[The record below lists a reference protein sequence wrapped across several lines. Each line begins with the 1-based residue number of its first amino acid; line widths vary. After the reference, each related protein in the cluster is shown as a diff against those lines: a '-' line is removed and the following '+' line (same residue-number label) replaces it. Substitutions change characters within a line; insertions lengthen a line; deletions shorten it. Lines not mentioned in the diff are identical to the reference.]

1 MSYTNPTG
9 EATYTYTGTTLNN
22 VSIGLSTEQTGDFY
36 AQHLTVAS
44 GGKVKQNIRV
54 SNGGILENAVIDYYG
69 ASVGSGGLISNAY
82 LSGAAASRT
91 TFYVYSGGV
100 ASRITMVD
108 SAYISAVSGATLKD
122 VIVSGGYFTASGA
135 TVTSVIL
142 DAPLHYNSTTLAA
155 LAGATV
161 TSATVNAGT
170 FSLTDATA
178 TSVTVNGGTFS
189 VNAGGTASYINV
201 TDTGNLVVNSGGTA
215 VTLAGNVVK
224 TAIVMGGGYLSL
236 NNGAVVSNIDV
247 RPGGRLG
254 PWTGSIISGGK
265 IVGGN
270 VATQP
275 EVYGTIRDVELY
287 SIDGKAAGTN
297 SAWLRLA
304 NGSAVNMRI
313 SSGGKFQ
320 VNSGT
325 AEYTTVYS
333 AGYIVAYGL
342 GGDTVVNHTVISSGG
357 LGYVYAGAG
366 KKAPSTSDTWVLSGA
381 SLNLGVSGAAVDLM
395 VNPGAILT
403 LTDATASASVDEHPW
418 LDKSCITAVE
428 GATVNYQRLHN
439 VYYGTDDESIGLV
452 SRGGAISGATVEAGY
467 SAVAYQGVALTDV
480 NVADGGKLVLKDY
493 AYVMGGSANNVAAG
507 NIYLGDNT
515 EAAPLAIVDS
525 RLTGLTL
532 AGNDDHSHLSQV
544 TLLSGLTA
552 TDATM
557 LYGGTLYISNGG
569 GINGLEAVA
578 GTVNVYNGGVVANAT
593 ISGATTANR
602 GFLYLREAGA
612 VANNVTL
619 LDNAYASNY
628 HATVNDLTISGGYFT
643 ANGMTINGAT
653 LERYQNVTAST
664 TLDAISGTTVSNAT
678 VNYGT
683 LVLRTGAFASDT
695 TVNGGVLNVSGGDAT
710 ASGAVLLAGAVS
722 VGAGASLSGA
732 IVRGGAFY
740 AYGIA
745 SDVTISNGG
754 VFSAYKNGDGTTAAG
769 RKIVVSS
776 GGKAYAQ
783 ASNAMMSDV
792 TVYSGGTVTLWQATV
807 SGADIAG
814 SAILWGGGKLNDAV
828 VRDGANIAVNNLA
841 VASNIN
847 VVGGVVDVKAGGTA
861 NDVTIGEGGAATVAG
876 TLNVKTS
883 AWNVTV
889 SNGGTVNV
897 ASGMTVV
904 DIKTNA
910 GAHVDVVRD
919 ENRATIAGDKTN
931 IAASTFFYA
940 GSANALGMS
949 VVNGVVKNLGADG
962 NYYRLAFGSGI
973 TIEDAMVDNGWRIS
987 AFNDAVVSGGL
998 TYGNGGTAVTVLR
1011 DNSLAVG
1018 MTLSASTNTVSGLL
1032 NVWDQA
1038 TAKDIVVSNGG
1049 VLRLQSTDTTATG
1062 TVVYAGGWLDLV
1074 QAGSLEDTTLKAG
1087 AMLDLIDGANTGDNL
1102 YLDFEGS
1109 TAAIKINDLGLV
1121 NADTEIHMINIAA
1134 GNTYTI
1140 ADTGATDRY
1149 VNCDPWGAY
1158 DNAVKADE
1166 TILNAFS
1173 GMIYSFDA
1181 AGKAITA
1188 TALTAEQAPAV
1199 LNSAVSLNDSGT
1211 EIHYD
1216 PASSDFY
1223 DLAAVWTNFSVN
1235 SGSVYAITE
1244 YTEGGAWLKLEGT
1257 DLSGARL
1264 YGTEAEVEI
1273 DGGMNLYLTSG
1284 AVVGNLAAGAGTS
1297 GGVAGVKLTIDS
1309 ATIQGVGYAGGF
1321 GDVGH
1326 YEGDF
1331 VKDDVTTYVRNGDFG
1346 KDFYAGALANY
1357 AKTGTG
1363 TYIGNV
1369 TLTVDSGSFGGN
1381 LYGASAVKAGSS
1393 GGSNIHTVNDVNITL
1408 NAGSATNSD
1417 FCLFGAGYAT
1427 GTGSSTDTVY
1437 KVNSVTI
1444 DINGGSW
1451 GTAHGG
1457 RGIFGGVFASGVW
1470 AQAGDVNISITGG
1483 TFGNVY
1489 GGGWA
1494 QKGGNSIVGNVSN
1507 SIVGNVSISI
1517 SGGTIANVFGGGSH
1531 SISGGTTVAGD
1542 VTITVSGGT
1551 ITGDI
1556 YARGQLNGDAT
1567 GTASVIFTGSKAFGC
1582 GVYGYTYVGGASGG
1596 ATLSYTDYTGTFSG
1610 KIAGFDSITLD
1621 GATTATF
1628 DAVFDDVNNAAWTF
1642 DATERDAKLA
1652 GTAFLNWSNAD
1663 FTGDTITLNLGSGD
1677 AVAWNLISTDVG
1689 TAVYNKFD
1697 VQIDGQSI
1705 LSETIDIEDVIAGT
1719 GTVYDGWGFTDD
1731 NGMLKFKQLA

>member
-1 MSYTNPTG
+1 MSYTNPNQT
-9 EATYTYTGTTLNN
+9 ADYTYTGTTLAN
-22 VSIGLSTEQTGDFY
+22 VSVGLSTTETDNYY

-69 ASVGSGGLISNAY
+69 ASVGSGGLISNAL
-82 LSGAAASRT
+82 LSGASTSRT

-100 ASRITMVD
+100 ASRITMLD
-108 SAYISAVSGATLKD
+108 SAYVSAVSGATLKD

-155 LAGATV
+155 LSGATV
-161 TSATVNAGT
+161 TSVTVNWGT
-170 FSLTDATA
+170 FSLTNATA
-178 TSVTVNGGTFS
+178 TSVTVNAGTFS
-189 VNAGGTASYINV
+189 VSSGGTASYINV

-254 PWTGSIISGGK
+254 PWAGSIISGGK

-270 VATQP
+270 TATQP
-275 EVYGTIRDVELY
+275 EIYGTIRDVELY
-287 SIDGKAAGTN
+287 SIDGKAAGGN
-297 SAWLRLA
+297 SAWLRLTG
-304 NGSAVNMRI
+304 NGKAFVMRI

-320 VNSGT
+320 INSGT
-325 AEYTTVYS
+325 AEDTTVYS
-333 AGYIVAYGL
+333 AGYIVVYGN
-342 GGDTVVNHTVISSGG
+342 GGNSLATRTTISSGASG
-357 LGYVYAGAG
+357 VVYAGAG
-366 KKAPSTSDTWVLSGA
+366 KPAVSMNDTWIMSGA
-381 SLNLGVSGAAVDLM
+381 SLGVGLSGAAVDTV
-395 VNPGAILT
+395 VNPGAILN
-403 LTDATASASVDEHPW
+403 LTDATANATIDEHPW

-428 GATVNYQRLHN
+428 GATVTYERLHN
-439 VYYGTDDESIGLV
+439 VYYGADDESIGLV
-452 SRGGAISGATVEAGY
+452 SRGAAISGATVEAGY

-493 AYVMGGSANNVAAG
+493 AYVMGGSANSVAAG
-507 NIYLGDNT
+507 KIYLGDNAT
-515 EAAPLAIVDS
+515 ADTLGIVGS
-525 RLTGLTL
+525 QLTGLTL
-532 AGNDDHSHLSQV
+532 ASNTDHSHLSQV
-544 TLLSGLTA
+544 TLQSGLTA
-552 TDATM
+552 TNATM
-557 LYGGTLYISNGG
+557 LAGGTFYISNGAKVD
-569 GINGLEAVA
+569 GLEIVA
-578 GTVNVYNGGVVANAT
+578 GTVSAYDGGVIANAT

-602 GFLYLREAGA
+602 GFLYLNGAGA

-619 LDNAYASNY
+619 LDNAYASNCG
-628 HATVNDLTISGGYFT
+628 ATVNDLTISGGYFT
-643 ANGMTINGAT
+643 ANGVTVNGAT
-653 LERYQNVTAST
+653 LDKPQHNTGST
-664 TLDAISGTTVSNAT
+664 TLDAISGTTVSGVT

-695 TVNGGVLNVSGGDAT
+695 TINGGTLNINGGDVAGT

-722 VGAGASLSGA
+722 VGAGATLSGA

-754 VFSAYKNGDGTTAAG
+754 VFSAYKIGDGTTAAG
-769 RKIVVSS
+769 QKIIVSE
-776 GGKAYAQ
+776 GGNAYAQ
-783 ASNAMMSDV
+783 TSGAMMSDV
-792 TVYSGGTVTLWQATV
+792 TVYSGGTVTLWQASV
-807 SGADIAG
+807 NGADIAG
-814 SAILWGGGKLNDAV
+814 SAVLWGGGKLNDAV

-847 VVGGVVDVKAGGTA
+847 VVGGVVDVKVGGTA

-973 TIEDAMVDNGWRIS
+973 TIEDAMVNNGWRIS

-998 TYGNGGTAVTVLR
+998 TDGGDGVAVTVLR
-1011 DNSLAVG
+1011 DNAVAVG
-1018 MTLSASTNTVSGLL
+1018 MTLSGTVGAKTSGLL
-1032 NVWDQA
+1032 NVWDDA
-1038 TAKDIVVSNGG
+1038 TAGDIIVSNGG
-1049 VLRLQSTDTTATG
+1049 VLRLNRSGTVAKGTVIDAGGNLHFNSATNADPSLVADANGATIDNTIIKAGGSLTFGAGITTVHTGAKMTLDFTG
-1062 TVVYAGGWLDLV
+1062 T
-1074 QAGSLEDTTLKAG
+1074 
-1087 AMLDLIDGANTGDNL
+1087 TGDQ
-1102 YLDFEGS
+1102 S
-1109 TAAIKINDLGLV
+1109 VAISDLGLV
-1121 NADTEIHMINIAA
+1121 NAETEIVLKGATA

-1140 ADTGATDRY
+1140 ADTGSTEKY

-1166 TILNAFS
+1166 TILNAFG

-1199 LNSAVSLNDSGT
+1199 LNTAVSLNDAGT

-1216 PASSDFY
+1216 PASSELY

-1235 SGSVYAITE
+1235 SGSVCAITE

-1357 AKTGTG
+1357 AKTGKATR
-1363 TYIGNV
+1363 TGNV

-1408 NAGSATNSD
+1408 NDGSATNTNSD

-1437 KVNSVTI
+1437 SVNSVTI

-1494 QKGGNSIVGNVSN
+1494 QKGGT

-1517 SGGTIANVFGGGSH
+1517 SGGTIANVFGGGTH
-1531 SISGGTTVAGD
+1531 SVTAPGGSTTAGN
-1542 VTITVSGGT
+1542 VSINVSGGT

-1556 YARGQLNGDAT
+1556 FARGQSAGDVVT
-1567 GTASVIFTGSKAFGC
+1567 GDVCVTFTGDTNQSC
-1582 GVYGYTYVGGASGG
+1582 GVYGYSYVGGEKSDAV
-1596 ATLSYTDYTGTFSG
+1596 LNYTAYTGTFSG
-1610 KIAGFDSITLD
+1610 AIGGFNGI
-1621 GATTATF
+1621 
-1628 DAVFDDVNNAAWTF
+1628 VFDDDTAMTLSTAADDVTNS
-1642 DATERDAKLA
+1642 
-1652 GTAFLNWSNAD
+1652 NWEFD
-1663 FTGDTITLNLGSGD
+1663 FTDR
-1677 AVAWNLISTDVG
+1677 A
-1689 TAVYNKFD
+1689 
-1697 VQIDGQSI
+1697 
-1705 LSETIDIEDVIAGT
+1705 
-1719 GTVYDGWGFTDD
+1719 
-1731 NGMLKFKQLA
+1731 